1 MKSPFT
7 SRVGWFLCGALS
19 VFACG
24 PELPGDGDGE
34 LDGELDLLEQEVE
47 AACSPAQLV
56 GVVAS
61 VEQAGNEA
69 PGAIDGSLDTRWSGK
84 GVGAS
89 LTADLGAAK
98 RVCGASLAWYQGDL
112 RTNSFFIEV
121 SSNNTAFTRVFT
133 GTSAPSAALQGV
145 SFPAV
150 DARWVRLVFNGNS
163 VNEWASVTEFRPDAL
178 APVAAFELE
187 ARDLSLSV
195 DDAASSGGDSA
206 IASYAWTFGDGQS
219 ATGRTPQ
226 PHTYAAAGTYQV
238 KLTVTNTSGQTSSST
253 RSVTVAAR
261 APGSYAP
268 DDATTGVP
276 DIVKDRLFLLDLEKP
291 NKSSSNLPSVDDET
305 LYVTYS
311 GGAYAFRRNGVA
323 VAIPAANAS
332 VIGGR
337 LVLDRLHVRGYVN
350 VQAPN
355 VTLRRSIIEAVSLPT
370 GVTVGRRLLRGNNVA
385 TTGLLIED
393 VELKAPAAVQRGPG
407 LDTGYHHGLG
417 LEASRLTLLRSEIS
431 GTVDGSQVHQ
441 GAAASTAVLF
451 ERNWIHDMQYYLVD
465 NDRTQRDA
473 THSDGVQVEC
483 SLPASGQIFGV
494 RLLGNTIDMTSDV
507 RLNAAIQ
514 VTNNACATSG
524 LQIRDNFLDG
534 APFSLNVGGASAA
547 KPIHLYVNDNHFG
560 PNRATGSH
568 PNKVFTVSYTAKVVV
583 GKSNTDGGAGWENRA
598 GNQQYVYLSFDP
610 PTAVGGQP
618 PTGEANRNV
627 MVTHT
632 RGSTTWGTTSQ
643 GVAQFGWY

>member
-1 MKSPFT
+1 MRIRSGLLF
-7 SRVGWFLCGALS
+7 FGALWAA
-19 VFACG
+19 ACSQDSFSG
-24 PELPGDGDGE
+24 GDDSAV
-34 LDGELDLLEQEVE
+34 LEQEVA
-47 AACSPAQLV
+47 AACGPVQIV
-56 GVVAS
+56 GAVAS
-61 VEQAGNEA
+61 VEQVGNEA
-69 PGAIDGSLDTRWSGK
+69 PGAIDGRLDTRWSGK
-84 GVGAS
+84 GVGAT
-89 LTADLGAAK
+89 LTADLGAVK
-98 RVCGASLAWYQGDL
+98 RVCGVSLAWYQGDL
-112 RTNSFFIEV
+112 RTNSFFLEV
-121 SSNNTAFTRVFT
+121 SSNNTSFTRVFS
-133 GTSAPSAALQGV
+133 GTSALTAALQSV
-145 SFPAV
+145 SFAAA

-163 VNEWASVTEFRPDAL
+163 VNDWSSVAELQPNAL
-178 APVAAFELE
+178 LPAAAFELE

-195 DDAASSGGDSA
+195 DDAASSGGASA
-206 IASYAWTFGDGQS
+206 VASYAWAFGDGQT
-219 ATGRTPQ
+219 ATGRTPP

-238 KLTVTNTSGQTSSST
+238 KLTITNATGQQASAT

-268 DDATTGVP
+268 GDATTGVP
-276 DIVKDRLFLLDLEKP
+276 EVVKDRLFLLDLEKP

-323 VAIPAANAS
+323 VAIPAEHAA
-332 VIGGR
+332 VGGGR

-355 VTLRRSIIEAVSLPT
+355 VTLRRSIIEAVSIPT

-385 TTGLLIED
+385 TTGFLIED
-393 VELKAPAAVQRGPG
+393 VELRAPAAVQRGTG
-407 LDTGYHHGLG
+407 IDAGYHHGLG

-441 GAAASTAVLF
+441 GAGSSTAVLF

-483 SLPASGQIFGV
+483 SLPASGQLFGV
-494 RLLGNTIDMTSDV
+494 RLSGNTIDMTSDV

-524 LQIRDNFLDG
+524 LSIRDNFLDG
-534 APFSLNVGGASAA
+534 APFSLNVGAGDDGA
-547 KPIHLYVNDNHFG
+547 PITLYVNDNHFG

-568 PNKVFTVSYTAKVVV
+568 PNKVWAVSNTAKVVV
-583 GKSNTDGGAGWENRA
+583 GKSNTDGGAGWENR
-598 GNQQYVYLSFDP
+598 GSNQQYVYLSFDP
-610 PTAVGGQP
+610 PAAAGSQP
-618 PTGEANRNV
+618 PAGEANRNT
-627 MVTHT
+627 MVTHAL
-632 RGSTTWGTTSQ
+632 GGTTWGTTSQ